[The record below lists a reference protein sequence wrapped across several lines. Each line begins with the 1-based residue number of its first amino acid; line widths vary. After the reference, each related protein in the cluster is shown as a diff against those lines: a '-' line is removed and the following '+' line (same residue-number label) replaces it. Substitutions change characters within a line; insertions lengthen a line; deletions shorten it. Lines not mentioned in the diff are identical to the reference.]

1 MNFVPQS
8 APILRRQLPNQHL
21 VLETFNK
28 AKNYPNM
35 YAESDIDEED
45 EDYDQYSL
53 RPNLSLFNISLENV
67 HCQSMEFYQQI
78 SRDDREIFHSTKIGE
93 Y

>member
-1 MNFVPQS
+1 
-8 APILRRQLPNQHL
+8 
-21 VLETFNK
+21 
-28 AKNYPNM
+28 M
-35 YAESDIDEED
+35 YAESDID

-53 RPNLSLFNISLENV
+53 RPNLSLFNISLENI

-93 Y
+93 